1 METNQFYYFLCN
13 IGSEPFLKEEIK
25 IFYPE
30 LRFAF
35 SAPGFL
41 TFKVMSPLPPHFAPI
56 FTRHF
61 GKYVARGSQEE
72 MENLQIPGQEII
84 KVSDTVFYL
93 GTPLSR
99 FKLDYPEHILPEN
112 SPSRAYLKIIEAAE
126 RADVIFQKGER
137 ALEIGSSPGGASF
150 ALLEQGLK
158 VIGVDT
164 GVMDA
169 VCLNNPDFQHFQKS
183 IQHFDPK
190 YIMDKVDWL
199 LVDMNLAPE
208 ATLHEIEKLI
218 VIHGPNLK
226 GVFLTLKM
234 TKLALVSRL
243 PFYKKLAHKMGIDVE
258 FMTQLPSHKQE
269 FLLFGKISPNI

>member
-1 METNQFYYFLCN
+1 METNQFYYFICN
-13 IGSEPFLKEEIK
+13 IGSEVFLKEEIK

-41 TFKVMSPLPPHFAPI
+41 TFKVISPLPSDFAPV

-61 GKYVARGSQEE
+61 GKYVARGTLPE
-72 MENLQIPGQEII
+72 MEQQLSPGQEII

-93 GTPLSR
+93 GMPLSR
-99 FKLDYPEHILPEN
+99 FKLYYPEHLLPEN
-112 SPSRAYLKIIEAAE
+112 SPSRAYLKIMEAAE
-126 RADVIFQKGER
+126 RAQVTFQKGER

-164 GVMDA
+164 GAMDS
-169 VCLNNPDFQHFQKS
+169 VCLNNPDFIHFQKS

-199 LVDMNLAPE
+199 LVDMNIAPE

-234 TKLALVSRL
+234 TKLGLVGRL
-243 PFYKKLAHKMGIDVE
+243 PFYKKLARKMGIDVE